1 MAKNSK
7 AEFVASLERGLRVLQ
22 TFSGEYPQLT
32 LSEVA
37 ALTGLTP
44 ATARRSLHTLE
55 ELGYVGQNRPA
66 ISAAPKVLAIGTG
79 YLSAINAEVVLQ
91 PFLQEV
97 VNEVGGSSSVT
108 VLDEIDIV
116 YIAHASLNRAIR
128 LTAGA
133 GSRYPAYPT
142 SMGRVLLAFQPESS
156 VDAYFE
162 RASLRRLT
170 EQTETNPAALRRI
183 LKEVRTKGYAAIQD
197 ELDYGIVSVA
207 LPIFGPHG
215 RIVGS
220 RKLLRC
226 HESARSR
233 HDDQE
238 AAAGAPAGRATHRRH
253 AHAASRAD
261 ELGRI
266 RGVRLRAIARCRA
279 RGPATRQKSSGRSQ
293 RERHD
298 GSSRG
303 LWAGGFGLQVLLLLF
318 LFCRS
323 RPAQDVRHRVVAFV
337 ARVLIKA
344 IVATRR
350 IPSPES
356 RALTFQRT
364 VIDS

>member
-55 ELGYVGQNRPA
+55 ELGYVGRTGRRFLLR
-66 ISAAPKVLAIGTG
+66 PKVLAIGTG

-97 VNEVGGSSSVT
+97 VNEVGGSSSVS
-108 VLDEIDIV
+108 VLDETDIV
-116 YIAHASLNRAIR
+116 YIAHTSLNRAIR

-162 RASLRRLT
+162 RATLRRLT

-197 ELDYGIVSVA
+197 ELDYGIVSCA

-215 RIVGS
+215 RIVAAANCS
-220 RKLLRC
+220 DVTNRLDRDTMVKKRLPVLRQAVRRIEGMLTQ
-226 HESARSR
+226 HPELTNSVESVASDYVRSR
-233 HDDQE
+233 
-238 AAAGAPAGRATHRRH
+238 G
-253 AHAASRAD
+253 
-261 ELGRI
+261 
-266 RGVRLRAIARCRA
+266 
-279 RGPATRQKSSGRSQ
+279 
-293 RERHD
+293 
-298 GSSRG
+298 
-303 LWAGGFGLQVLLLLF
+303 
-318 LFCRS
+318 
-323 RPAQDVRHRVVAFV
+323 V
-337 ARVLIKA
+337 ARVGQPTPKIERS
-344 IVATRR
+344 VASRPGRR
-350 IPSPES
+350 
-356 RALTFQRT
+356 
-364 VIDS
+364 

>member
-1 MAKNSK
+1 MAKNPK

-55 ELGYVGQNRPA
+55 ELGYVGRTGRRFLLR
-66 ISAAPKVLAIGTG
+66 PKVLAIGTG

-91 PFLQEV
+91 PFLQDV

-142 SMGRVLLAFQPESS
+142 SMGRVLLAFQPESAI
-156 VDAYFE
+156 DAYFE

-197 ELDYGIVSVA
+197 ELDYGIVSCA

-215 RIVGS
+215 RIV
-220 RKLLRC
+220 
-226 HESARSR
+226 
-233 HDDQE
+233 
-238 AAAGAPAGRATHRRH
+238 AAANCSDVTNRLDRDTMVKKRLPVLRQAVRRIEGMLTQH
-253 AHAASRAD
+253 PELTNSVESVASDYVRP
-261 ELGRI
+261 
-266 RGVRLRAIARCRA
+266 RG
-279 RGPATRQKSSGRSQ
+279 
-293 RERHD
+293 
-298 GSSRG
+298 
-303 LWAGGFGLQVLLLLF
+303 
-318 LFCRS
+318 
-323 RPAQDVRHRVVAFV
+323 V
-337 ARVLIKA
+337 ARVGQPTPRVDRA
-344 IVATRR
+344 VASRSGRR
-350 IPSPES
+350 
-356 RALTFQRT
+356 
-364 VIDS
+364 

>member
-37 ALTGLTP
+37 SLTGLTP

-55 ELGYVGQNRPA
+55 ELGYVGRTGRRFLLR
-66 ISAAPKVLAIGTG
+66 PKVLAIGTG

-91 PFLQEV
+91 PFLQDV
-97 VNEVGGSSSVT
+97 VNEVGGSSSET
-108 VLDEIDIV
+108 DIV

-156 VDAYFE
+156 IDAYFE
-162 RASLRRLT
+162 RATLRRLT

-197 ELDYGIVSVA
+197 ELDYGIVSCA

-215 RIVGS
+215 RIVAAANCS
-220 RKLLRC
+220 DVTNRLDRETMIKKRLPVLRQAVRRIEGMLTQ
-226 HESARSR
+226 HPELTNSVESVASDYVRSR
-233 HDDQE
+233 
-238 AAAGAPAGRATHRRH
+238 G
-253 AHAASRAD
+253 
-261 ELGRI
+261 
-266 RGVRLRAIARCRA
+266 
-279 RGPATRQKSSGRSQ
+279 
-293 RERHD
+293 
-298 GSSRG
+298 
-303 LWAGGFGLQVLLLLF
+303 
-318 LFCRS
+318 
-323 RPAQDVRHRVVAFV
+323 V
-337 ARVLIKA
+337 ARVGQPGPKMERPISPRTA
-344 IVATRR
+344 RR
-350 IPSPES
+350 
-356 RALTFQRT
+356 
-364 VIDS
+364 